1 MLPSSKSSLIS
12 SGMSSAGAAYA
23 MIGCFL
29 GGVIG
34 IQFLSYIIHRFIP
47 SHVVDCD
54 HAHKDEGGEDQ
65 RHISHT
71 DSALDIE
78 NQNYSDERP
87 LLSRD
92 DDDLSQPVKPKQQ
105 PTTQVREWPDAPRS
119 GFQSTRRPSLQAL
132 RSFVSNA
139 KARCGEGGP
148 CFGYSNPCGN
158 ECFKVISQPGNSASK
173 HSLSRGINA
182 HAVQRTVSHPAPHS
196 KVGSLE
202 ELNEEFPSDPQEG
215 DNPNYGSFSQ
225 SNGNSWKQV
234 SYESDNESYSTF
246 DDNHNDGHRHTK
258 YSEHSANH
266 HHHHVPSN
274 AFLSIGLQTSI
285 AIALHK
291 LPEGFITFATNHAN
305 PKLGFSVFMALFI
318 HNITEGFA
326 LALPLYLAINSR
338 LKAMIWA
345 SVLGGASQPLGAA
358 IAVVWFKVAKS
369 RDMVPSESVYGVMFA
384 ITSGIMTSVALQLFS
399 ESLTLTHRK
408 GICITFAFI
417 GMGILGLSN
426 ALTA

>member
-1 MLPSSKSSLIS
+1 MLPSSKSSLMK
-12 SGMSSAGAAYA
+12 SGMTSTGAAYT

-34 IQFLSYIIHRFIP
+34 IQILSYVLHHFIP

-54 HAHKDEGGEDQ
+54 HEHKDNGEEERDHAS
-65 RHISHT
+65 RR
-71 DSALDIE
+71 DSGSDTE
-78 NQNYSDERP
+78 NQNCSDERP

-92 DDDLSQPVKPKQQ
+92 DYESNSHRQSKLKPT
-105 PTTQVREWPDAPRS
+105 PEVRERHDSPRLA
-119 GFQSTRRPSLQAL
+119 FQQTRRPSLQAL

-139 KARCGEGGP
+139 KPRCDEGGP

-158 ECFKVISQPGNSASK
+158 ECFRDISQPNGQAPNRYSSTRRHNFA
-173 HSLSRGINA
+173 A
-182 HAVQRTVSHPAPHS
+182 QRSMTQPARS
-196 KVGSLE
+196 KVGRLGEVRE
-202 ELNEEFPSDPQEG
+202 ESPSQAHNG
-215 DNPNYGSFSQ
+215 VMSYGSFAHPNDNSQ
-225 SNGNSWKQV
+225 KSAPTD
-234 SYESDNESYSTF
+234 SDDESYSTIG
-246 DDNHNDGHRHTK
+246 DDHDDRHK
-258 YSEHSANH
+258 HSRHSDHASNH
-266 HHHHVPSN
+266 HHHHVASN

-326 LALPLYLAINSR
+326 LALPLYLALNSR
-338 LKAMIWA
+338 IKAMIWA
-345 SVLGGASQPLGAA
+345 SILGGASQPLGAA

-384 ITSGIMTSVALQLFS
+384 ITSGIMTSVALQLFA
-399 ESLTLTHRK
+399 ESLTLTHK
-408 GICITFAFI
+408 KWVCITFAFV
-417 GMGILGLSN
+417 GMGILGFSN
-426 ALTA
+426 ALTS